1 MMTYT
6 IKFLFNT
13 VIIYISVIFDCFIR
27 IKTVW
32 PSG

>member
-6 IKFLFNT
+6 IKLLFNT

-27 IKTVW
+27 IETVW
-32 PSG
+32 RSG